1 MAAAAALLLCF
12 VASCGAQLGP
22 DGLPPRRDYYPLSPG
37 DKNYRTYMFKDRR
50 YGLASFPARYDP
62 RNPINRDPYN
72 PQLDFSSDV
81 NWDPTRF
88 TNQVISV
95 HT

>member
-1 MAAAAALLLCF
+1 
-12 VASCGAQLGP
+12 
-22 DGLPPRRDYYPLSPG
+22 
-37 DKNYRTYMFKDRR
+37 MFKDRR

-95 HT
+95 HTWNNSFFSSSVSCLVAQKERSAAQGTLPNLT